1 MQVAKAV
8 EDQPGQLAGG
18 GDGADV
24 GSSPGTREMPR
35 VDTSPLEFIDHR
47 TLLALDQY
55 AARRL
60 ATVVLQSTPSIV
72 QRLAKLIPLHA
83 LRLEETP

>member
-1 MQVAKAV
+1 M
-8 EDQPGQLAGG
+8 ESRYPGNATG
-18 GDGADV
+18 
-24 GSSPGTREMPR
+24 RHF
-35 VDTSPLEFIDHR
+35 PLEFIDHR